1 MSLDA
6 PDADQ
11 FTVETSEAIFFVER
25 DETLELLRRL
35 AHSSESVA
43 PDAAETIIARLTK
56 IFDKYQEQ
64 SNLLDPHLEAML
76 AIVTTRARELIAS
89 MLDKRPGVATDD
101 SQADQEGAFPFQVC
115 SDPQLQNLCVVVY
128 QLCRCRG
135 HKCISKLF
143 PPEVADLEPV
153 LHALYSQDRGDHRTW
168 ETRYTLLLWL
178 GMLVLIPFDIYTI
191 DSSAVATAGALE
203 TASDHESKSLVGSII
218 TLCESYLHDTGPTR
232 EAAAICLVSLLTR
245 PDMESSHLNRFMEWA
260 RVLICAPPAESAS
273 KLFVMTGVL
282 TTLAS
287 IFKHGHREKLTAF
300 TSVLLPPVLTLAGS
314 PDNSTLMRKFLV
326 KLCQRI
332 GLTFLPPR
340 AFRWQYQR
348 GQRSLLQNLGVAD
361 ATAAGDEAS
370 AAPDN
375 DDDDEDDDDADV
387 PPELEDVLDQLL
399 NGLRDRD
406 TVVRWSAAKGIGRVT
421 GRLPKALA
429 DDVVGSVLDFFS
441 PSEGDGAWHG
451 ACLALAELSRR
462 GLLLPSRLPQ
472 AVPCVIKAIHYDVRR
487 GSNRRVLPPP
497 LQSPSP
503 EPPYFGA
510 PIDLSLAYTRRRFS
524 DTSASHR
531 AAWDRMFATRRA
543 TFVGLL
549 RALIHRASCARSS
562 TTSAKACC

>member
-1 MSLDA
+1 MMSDGC
-6 PDADQ
+6 DDQ
-11 FTVETSEAIFFVER
+11 FTVETQEAIFFVER

-35 AHSSESVA
+35 AHPSESVA
-43 PDAAETIIARLTK
+43 PDVAETIIARLTK
-56 IFDKYQEQ
+56 ILDKYQEQ

-89 MLDKRPGVATDD
+89 MLEKRPDVATDD
-101 SQADQEGAFPFQVC
+101 SLADQENAFPFQVC
-115 SDPQLQNLCVVVY
+115 SDPQLQHLCVVVY

-153 LHALYSQDRGDHRTW
+153 LHALYSQDRGDHKTW

-203 TASDHESKSLVGSII
+203 PASDHESKSLVGSII

-361 ATAAGDEAS
+361 TAATGDEANV
-370 AAPDN
+370 AP
-375 DDDDEDDDDADV
+375 DDDDDDDDADV

-451 ACLALAELSRR
+451 ACLALAELARR
-462 GLLLPSRLPQ
+462 GLLLPSRLPR

-487 GSNRRVLPPP
+487 GSNRRVTPPSCALP
-497 LQSPSP
+497 SISR
-503 EPPYFGA
+503 
-510 PIDLSLAYTRRRFS
+510 SCTRSR
-524 DTSASHR
+524 DYLTSASHH
-531 AAWDRMFATRRA
+531 AAWDRMYATRRA
-543 TFVGLL
+543 MFVGLS
-549 RALIHRASCARSS
+549 RALTRRTLCARSS
-562 TTSAKACC
+562 MTSAKACC